1 MIKIAIA
8 DDDQILLRTFRDY
21 FYHETHIE
29 CTFTTSDLEELLEF
43 LADRKHIDYLFLDI
57 DFHGVSSLSYLSKI
71 KKLRPQLDVIIFT
84 QNTSDDN
91 LFKALCGGAI
101 GFLPKSLALKN
112 IKDYIKI
119 LLQDGAAITP
129 QLAKRLM
136 QHFRPAPV
144 VDEKSSNKKILTE
157 LDTQI
162 LELMASGYSYQQ
174 IAEMTNISI
183 NGVRYHIK
191 KIYKALHVN
200 NKIDAVRKYRNGEF

>member
-29 CTFTTSDLEELLEF
+29 CIFTTTDLDELLAF
-43 LADRKHIDYLFLDI
+43 LKGRKYIDYLFLDI
-57 DFHGVSSLSYLSKI
+57 DFDGVSSLNYLSKI
-71 KKLRPQLDVIIFT
+71 KKLRPQLDIIIFT
-84 QNTSDDN
+84 QNTSDEN

-101 GFLPKSLALKN
+101 GFLPKSIALKKL
-112 IKDYIKI
+112 KDYIKI

-129 QLAKRLM
+129 QLAKRLIH
-136 QHFRPAPV
+136 HFRPPAIL
-144 VDEKSSNKKILTE
+144 DEETGNKKILSE

-162 LELMASGYSYQQ
+162 LELMATGYSYQQ
-174 IAEMTNISI
+174 IADMTNISL

-191 KIYKALHVN
+191 KIYKALHVH
-200 NKIDAVRKYRNGEF
+200 NKVDAIRKYREGDI